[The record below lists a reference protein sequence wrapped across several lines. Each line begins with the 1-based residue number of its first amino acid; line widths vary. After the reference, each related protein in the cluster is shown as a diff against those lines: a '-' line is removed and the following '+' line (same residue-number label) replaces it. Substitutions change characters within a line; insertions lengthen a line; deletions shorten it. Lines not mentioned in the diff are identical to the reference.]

1 MTIASMGKRHTALLG
16 LVMCAAGCGWSQ
28 YPTAIPSS
36 PPTASLP
43 VCQAPELSPSV
54 KELSPPTGLNPI
66 AIRLTNVGDPCTLRG
81 YPSLIFVSTHMKR
94 MNFHITHTAD
104 QVVRGDP
111 PRRLTLQH
119 GGSVWLAMDKYRCDS
134 GDLSHVRFTA
144 IHPQG
149 TEGSVPVN
157 APRGWGYCGP
167 GDPGSTVVVSPFEPT
182 LAATLRHQ

>member
-54 KELSPPTGLNPI
+54 KALSPPTGLNPT
-66 AIRLTNVGDPCTLRG
+66 AVRLTNVGDPCTLRG

-111 PRRLTLQH
+111 PRRLTLRH
-119 GGSVWLAMDKYRCDS
+119 GGSAWLAMDKYRCDS

-149 TEGSVPVN
+149 AERSAPVN
-157 APRGWGYCGP
+157 APGGWGYCGP